1 MKSRCVSVTGAT
13 GFLGRHIVEAFSRSG
28 WAVRAIV
35 RPESRHGTPPGAD
48 RREVPLH
55 DVPALSGAFA
65 GSDVIVH
72 AAGLV
77 RAPRAR
83 AFDDVNVA
91 LTRTVVLAANA
102 TAARLVHISSLAA
115 IGPGTL
121 DRPARESD
129 APRPVNAYGRSKLG
143 GEDVVRSLA
152 RGSWIVLRPSAIY
165 GPGDRGFLP
174 LIRMARS
181 GVFPLTAEAST
192 PFTFAYVEDVA
203 RAVQLAADCAISG
216 EAFFVGHPTPVRT
229 DTVLQTIAD
238 ACGRRYRPLRV
249 PRVALWLGGLAGELV
264 WAVGGTP
271 LLDISRVRELTSS
284 GFVCDVGRARTR
296 LGLVAA
302 IDLREGIQRT
312 VEWYR
317 SAGWI

>member
-13 GFLGRHIVEAFSRSG
+13 GFLGRHIVEAFDRSG

-35 RPESRHGTPPGAD
+35 RPGSRHVAPPRAE

-55 DVPALSGAFA
+55 DVPALSSALA

-83 AFDDVNVA
+83 AFDDVNVSG
-91 LTRTVVLAANA
+91 TRAVVLAANA
-102 TAARLVHISSLAA
+102 IGARLVHISSLAA

-121 DRPARESD
+121 GRPVQEDD

-143 GEDVVRSLA
+143 GEEAVRLAA
-152 RGSWIVLRPSAIY
+152 RGSWVVLRPSAIY
-165 GPGDRGFLP
+165 GPGDRGFLS
-174 LIRMARS
+174 LIRMARY
-181 GVFPLTAEAST
+181 GVFPLTAEPST

-203 RAVQLAADCAISG
+203 RAVQLAADSAISG
-216 EAFFVGHPTPVRT
+216 EAFFVGHPTPVRA
-229 DTVLQTIAD
+229 DTVLQTMAD

-249 PRVALWLGGLAGELV
+249 PPVALRLAGLAGEV
-264 WAVGGTP
+264 IWALGGTP
-271 LLDISRVRELTSS
+271 LIDTARVRELTSP
-284 GFVCDVGRARTR
+284 GFVCDVSRASTR

-302 IDLREGIQRT
+302 VDLREGMART
-312 VEWYR
+312 VRWYR
-317 SAGWI
+317 REGWI